1 MKSNEAIRL
10 NVTIHPDKDPALFK
24 IFEAMSKDSRPR
36 RLIGLGTLGL
46 FVEQHGMTQSALE
59 VPAVAQQTYSPQQE
73 KEPSKDTPSNVSS
86 TKEILH
92 EDGELEAI
100 GDIFNNGS

>member
-1 MKSNEAIRL
+1 MKSTEAIRL

-46 FVEQHGMTQSALE
+46 FVEQNGMTHNNLASS
-59 VPAVAQQTYSPQQE
+59 PPHQQTNSPQQS
-73 KEPSKDTPSNVSS
+73 KEPVQDTLSNVSS
-86 TKEILH
+86 SKETIH
-92 EDGELEAI
+92 EEGELEAI
-100 GDIFNNGS
+100 GDFFK

>member
-1 MKSNEAIRL
+1 MKPNEAIRL

-46 FVEQHGMTQSALE
+46 FVEQHGMPQSNLE
-59 VPAVAQQTYSPQQE
+59 VVPAARQNYSPQQE
-73 KEPSKDTPSNVSS
+73 KEPSKITQSNVSS
-86 TKEILH
+86 SNEIIH
-92 EDGELEAI
+92 DDGELEAI